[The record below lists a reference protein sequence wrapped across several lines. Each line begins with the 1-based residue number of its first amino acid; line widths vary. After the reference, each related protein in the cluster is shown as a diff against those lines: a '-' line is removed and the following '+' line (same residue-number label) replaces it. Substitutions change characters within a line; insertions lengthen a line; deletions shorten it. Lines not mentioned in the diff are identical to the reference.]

1 MNKRTEDAV
10 RRDAA
15 TLDVLAEDA
24 AGAAN
29 ATLDAVKK

>member
-15 TLDVLAEDA
+15 TLDVPADAEA
-24 AGAAN
+24 AAT
-29 ATLDAVKK
+29 ATLEAVTK